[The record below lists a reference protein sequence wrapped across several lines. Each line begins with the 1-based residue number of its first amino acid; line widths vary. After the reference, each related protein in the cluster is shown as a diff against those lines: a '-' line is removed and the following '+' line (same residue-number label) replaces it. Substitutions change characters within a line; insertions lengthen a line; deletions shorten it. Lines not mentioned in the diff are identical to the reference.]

1 MKVLPHNEESE
12 KAVLGAIIESPRV
25 RNELVNKLV
34 EADFYGTGKKDEIVP
49 NRLVFRAV
57 STLVDNG
64 AVVDLASITTELD
77 VNMKVLTQ
85 IGGLNYIREL
95 MDSYISDSN
104 ALYHA
109 DTIKDL
115 ALSRKLI
122 ECLDECVD
130 GFEKKEFTDVGQYI
144 AHCEKKILDITQARR
159 VSEFEKTGDIVD
171 QITAELK
178 ISRNNKDKKGF
189 KGVSTGFQLL
199 DFYTQ
204 GGWQPG
210 QLNIL
215 GARPSVGK
223 TAFSL
228 NLAYNAAALSG
239 GTVAF
244 FSLEMDAKSIV
255 KRLLAN
261 VSSINSALFANGELS
276 DDDWLALD
284 QGVKAL
290 KNIKLLI
297 DDTAGQKLTDIK
309 TKVQKLKAQSPDL
322 CCIFIDYLGLITTEN
337 KKIDN
342 RQLEVSEISRQL
354 KALAREVEVPII
366 CLSQLSRTS
375 EQRSATERMPKL
387 SDLRDSGSIEQ
398 DADIVLF
405 IHREKY
411 QNAQALK
418 ETENENPLDTNPFAN
433 TQETMINVAKN
444 RNGKTGVIKFDFL
457 MNIGKFVEKD
467 NRLQEE

>member
-276 DDDWLALD
+276 DDDIKNMDYSDNEDEEDDSHPISIIRLD
-284 QGVKAL
+284 SINPHTEDNYFDNVISDSAMDEFIIEDESMENMERQTSFKMLVERVLDNLSNTDRRIVK
-290 KNIKLLI
+290 KRY
-297 DDTAGQKLTDIK
+297 G
-309 TKVQKLKAQSPDL
+309 
-322 CCIFIDYLGLITTEN
+322 IDY
-337 KKIDN
+337 
-342 RQLEVSEISRQL
+342 
-354 KALAREVEVPII
+354 PY
-366 CLSQLSRTS
+366 QLSIN
-375 EQRSATERMPKL
+375 EIA
-387 SDLRDSGSIEQ
+387 
-398 DADIVLF
+398 
-405 IHREKY
+405 
-411 QNAQALK
+411 
-418 ETENENPLDTNPFAN
+418 ENENLTPNKVKYIISNAQKIIMKSISPEDKRTIIEML
-433 TQETMINVAKN
+433 K
-444 RNGKTGVIKFDFL
+444 
-457 MNIGKFVEKD
+457 
-467 NRLQEE
+467 